1 MDLTLGTKCFN
12 KVPPIIKRNIY
23 IVDWD
28 RSTDMQQKIR
38 TWTRALEQIY
48 INLCILN
55 SQKCIRKV
63 KQQCWQVADD
73 HHYMGMG
80 FRLTMSRWSGRVN
93 QETEAQQLSCNS
105 DVMNGKSH
113 KRTDLT
119 LNIWFLLLKMRKCE
133 CEPHNNKTSHNTQHQ
148 YSYSITA
155 QIKAS
160 QCMCQT
166 RSRRKLLSVSHQVN
180 YFTIHLKTTNI
191 AHTQQQH
198 NDSQQTLNN
207 EPQWDL
213 QSNEIKQQQHFW
225 AYKVPKQSLVE
236 VNWLSVSWESTS
248 QFQGAQSRKSAS
260 DLKGLY

>member
-1 MDLTLGTKCFN
+1 MSFGAD
-12 KVPPIIKRNIY
+12 I
-23 IVDWD
+23 
-28 RSTDMQQKIR
+28 
-38 TWTRALEQIY
+38 AY

-63 KQQCWQVADD
+63 KQQCWQAADD
-73 HHYMGMG
+73 HHYMVMG
-80 FRLTMSRWSGRVN
+80 FSLTMSRWSGRVN
-93 QETEAQQLSCNS
+93 RETKAQQLSCNS

-133 CEPHNNKTSHNTQHQ
+133 CEPHNNKTNTQHQ

-166 RSRRKLLSVSHQVN
+166 GSRRKLLSVSHHVN
-180 YFTIHLKTTNI
+180 YFTIHLNTTNI
-191 AHTQQQH
+191 AHTHQQH
-198 NDSQQTLNN
+198 NDSQQTPNN
-207 EPQWDL
+207 QPEWDL
-213 QSNEIKQQQHFW
+213 QSNEIKQQQHFR

-236 VNWLSVSWESTS
+236 VNQSTS
-248 QFQGAQSRKSAS
+248 QFQAAQSRKSAS